1 MPGPILLTI
10 SYLLL
15 VIFVVAFV
23 LRTVRIARLP
33 VHLRW
38 ELAPTPHEKG
48 KGSYGGS
55 YFEEYEWWTKPR
67 EKSLVSELVY
77 MFKEIVFLR
86 GIWKHNRRVWLFSF
100 PFHFGM
106 YLLIVAG
113 ALIGL
118 TGILELAGTS
128 GTSAGLLGGLI
139 SIFGGA
145 GYLLGTI
152 GAVGL
157 LGSRLSDPRLRNYT
171 SPVSLFNLVLLLA
184 VFVSGGI
191 ALLVSGG
198 FPAHT
203 AAFVGAVLT
212 ADTAVAL
219 PGSVA
224 THLVLVLIF
233 LAYLPFTQMMHF
245 VAKYFTYHQVRW
257 DDAPLVPG
265 GKMEAEILD
274 LLGQPVTWSGEHLKA
289 DGKKNWVDIATQDM
303 KK

>member
-128 GTSAGLLGGLI
+128 GTSAGFLGGLI

-245 VAKYFTYHQVRW
+245 VAKYFTYHKVRW

-265 GKMEAEILD
+265 GKMEAEILE
-274 LLGQPVTWSGEHLKA
+274 LLGQPVTWSGAHLKA

>member
-1 MPGPILLTI
+1 MPGPVLLTV
-10 SYLLL
+10 SYVLL
-15 VIFVVAFV
+15 VVFVVVFV
-23 LRTVRIARLP
+23 VRTLKMARLP

-77 MFKEIVFLR
+77 MFKEIVFLK
-86 GIWKHNRRVWLFSF
+86 GIWKHNRRVWMFSF

-106 YLLIVAG
+106 YMLIVCG
-113 ALIGL
+113 ALVGL
-118 TGILELAGTS
+118 TGILELAGAS
-128 GTSAGLLGGLI
+128 GASAGFLGRLVGV
-139 SIFGGA
+139 FGGV
-145 GYLLGTI
+145 GYILGTI
-152 GAVGL
+152 GAIGL
-157 LGSRLSDPRLRNYT
+157 LGSRLSDPRLKNYT
-171 SPVSLFNLVLLLA
+171 SPVSLFNLILLLA

-191 ALLVSGG
+191 ALFVSGG
-198 FPAHT
+198 FAGQM

-212 ADTAVAL
+212 ADTTIAA

-245 VAKYFTYHQVRW
+245 VAKYFTYHKVRW
-257 DDAPLVPG
+257 DDAPLVPN
-265 GKMEAEILD
+265 GKMEREITE
-274 LLGQPVTWSGEHLKA
+274 LLGQSVTWSGAHLKA